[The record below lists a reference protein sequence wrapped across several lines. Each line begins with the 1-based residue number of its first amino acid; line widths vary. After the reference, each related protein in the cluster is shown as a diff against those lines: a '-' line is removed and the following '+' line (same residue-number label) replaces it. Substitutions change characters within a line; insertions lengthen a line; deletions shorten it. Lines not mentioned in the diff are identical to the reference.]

1 MVLLVDEGRRWQ
13 RQRLVSYRD
22 MIDAVLL
29 WDQCV
34 LMSESPPYLLQVH
47 FYSLCQRDDIII
59 YKHSRKWVNEL

>member
-34 LMSESPPYLLQVH
+34 LMSDLLIFPPICCRSTFTV
-47 FYSLCQRDDIII
+47 F
-59 YKHSRKWVNEL
+59 VNETISSYTNTLGSG

>member
-34 LMSESPPYLLQVH
+34 LMSESPPICCRSTFTV
-47 FYSLCQRDDIII
+47 F
-59 YKHSRKWVNEL
+59 VNETISSYTNTLGSG